1 MTTYVDSSAAA
12 RLFVA
17 ETGSAAVAAHLDR
30 LAEDGE
36 VIVSSRLLET
46 ELRRVAVRLG
56 RPQEQPGGVLRRV
69 TLVDATPSI
78 LRNAGLLPGVGLRS
92 LDALHVATALA
103 VAVSVFV
110 TYDERQAEAAA
121 SSGIEVLA
129 PA

>member
-17 ETGSAAVAAHLDR
+17 EVGSEAVAAHLDR

-56 RPQEQPGGVLRRV
+56 RPQAQPGGVLRRL
-69 TLVDATPSI
+69 TLVDATASI
-78 LRNAGLLPGVGLRS
+78 FRDAGLLPGAGLGG

-103 VAVSVFV
+103 VTASVFV

-121 SSGIEVLA
+121 SSGLEVLA
-129 PA
+129 PT